1 MRSIVTLLVL
11 IVGLASASGSA
22 QRCAAQE
29 RETYETRT
37 LGPLFHRLLQMVPAG
52 GDIVTDVDG
61 WEAVRV
67 AFLVVGSA
75 RMEFEANSDI
85 EYTAVGLAD
94 KGDIDL
100 CVYDTNGERVS
111 CDTLSNPRPVVT
123 FTTRGLEEGTY
134 TAVLEVVSGSP
145 QYVGMLVTRVR
156 VSPTEVGGGNTP
168 ETPSIR

>member
-1 MRSIVTLLVL
+1 MRLTVTLLVL

-29 RETYETRT
+29 METYETQT
-37 LGPLFHRLLQMVPAG
+37 LGPVFHRLLQMVPAG
-52 GDIVTDVDG
+52 GYIVTDVDG

-67 AFLVVGSA
+67 AFLVAGSA
-75 RMEFEANSDI
+75 RMEFEADSDI

-100 CVYDTNGERVS
+100 CVYDPNGDRVS

-134 TAVLEVVSGSP
+134 SAVLEVVSGSP
-145 QYVGMLVTRVR
+145 QYVGMLVTAVPIT
-156 VSPTEVGGGNTP
+156 PTEVGGGKTLG
-168 ETPSIR
+168 TSSIR